1 MNMSNKSVDPS
12 AWKGSELTDPA
23 EWTHVLSEDEAT
35 ELTTATDR
43 CLREGRAPGEISRR
57 DFVLPALGATI
68 ERWASEIDHGRGF
81 LLVRGLPREFS
92 DAQIRTAFWGIGL
105 HLGDPI
111 SQNSYGDMLGEVYDQ
126 GVKMG
131 DGRVRGYRTNER
143 LMFHTDRA
151 DIVGLL
157 CLRPARMGG
166 LSSITSSTRVYREL
180 QAHHPDALEP
190 LHRGYVHASM
200 EEGGVLTSRRVPVYS
215 IYQGV
220 LSCRIQRNTIENT
233 RKLGYASYDARETEA
248 LQRFDDLVNRAD
260 FRLDMMLERGDM
272 QFINNYTTLHARTE
286 FEDFD
291 EPELRRHM
299 VRLWLNSH
307 GARRPVD
314 PVVFEGYGGIERT
327 LESAARPASL

>member
-1 MNMSNKSVDPS
+1 MSMANKPVDPS
-12 AWKGSELTDPA
+12 EWKGSELSDPA
-23 EWTHVLSEDEAT
+23 AWTYVLSEDEAA
-35 ELTTATDR
+35 ELTKATDR
-43 CLREGRAPGEISRR
+43 CLREGRGVSEISPH
-57 DFVLPALGATI
+57 DFVLPTLGATI
-68 ERWASEIDHGRGF
+68 RRWAGEIDHGRGF
-81 LLVRGLPREFS
+81 LLARGLPREFS

-105 HLGDPI
+105 YLGDPI

-131 DGRVRGYRTNER
+131 DGRVRGYRTSQR

-157 CLRPARMGG
+157 CLRPARNGG

-180 QAHHPDALEP
+180 EAHYPQLLEP
-190 LHRGYVHASM
+190 LHRGYIHASM
-200 EEGGVLTSRRVPVYS
+200 EEGGAVTQRRVPVYS

-220 LSCRIQRNTIENT
+220 LSCRIQRNTIEST
-233 RKLGYASYDARETEA
+233 RKLGYASYEALETEA
-248 LQRFDDLVNRAD
+248 LQRFDDLVNRAE
-260 FRLDMMLERGDM
+260 FRIDMMLERGDM

-291 EPELRRHM
+291 DPALRRHM

-307 GARRPVD
+307 GVRRPVD
-314 PVVFEGYGGIERT
+314 PMVFEGYGGIEST
-327 LESAARPASL
+327 LASGVTNP